1 VTAPASRPSPA
12 TAEPRGF
19 GRLVSRIVG
28 AGAVLSGVSVLLI
41 LGLVCVEVIMRQGF
55 NRSTM
60 IADEIGGYLNVA
72 VVFLGMAYT
81 LREGGFIRVEILYD
95 RLTGAF
101 RRAADLFSIVVS
113 LAFTLALGWYLASH
127 VAYAWQHGT
136 RANSVLQT
144 PEWLPQSVTV
154 LGCIVLALQ
163 LASFLG
169 RRQRLP

>member
-1 VTAPASRPSPA
+1 VRAPVSGQPGAPA
-12 TAEPRGF
+12 ERGVF
-19 GRLVSRIVG
+19 GRLVSRIVETG
-28 AGAVLSGVSVLLI
+28 AALSGIAVLLI
-41 LGLVCVEVIMRQGF
+41 LALVCVEVVMRQGF

-81 LREGGFIRVEILYD
+81 LREGGFIRVEILYE
-95 RLTGAF
+95 RLAGSF

-113 LAFTLALGWYLASH
+113 LAFTVALGWYLALH

-154 LGCIVLALQ
+154 LGCILLALQ

-169 RRQRLP
+169 RRNRLP